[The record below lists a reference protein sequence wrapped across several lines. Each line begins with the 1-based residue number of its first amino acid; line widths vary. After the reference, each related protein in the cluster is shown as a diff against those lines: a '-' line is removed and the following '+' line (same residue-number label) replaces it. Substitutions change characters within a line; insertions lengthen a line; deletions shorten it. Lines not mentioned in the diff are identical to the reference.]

1 MYIPGWLLWIIG
13 FSVVCCLIGEVME
26 RARKERNLRKRIKE
40 LEEKGEPLHLSER
53 SEHNP

>member
-26 RARKERNLRKRIKE
+26 RAQKERNLRKRIKE
-40 LEEKGEPLHLSER
+40 LEEKGRTTSSL
-53 SEHNP
+53 